1 MKKLSEREAALFSE
15 GKNFGH
21 LGLARPDGSVQ
32 VTPMWVDYDGGY
44 VVVNT
49 VRGRKKEQYMRD
61 NPTATIEV
69 LDPENPYNYVSVTG
83 PVEEFDEDAEARID
97 SLAKKYLGV
106 DVYPNRTPDM
116 VRVSFRIAPER
127 VNARWT

>member
-1 MKKLSEREAALFSE
+1 MKQLSEREAALFGE
-15 GKNFGH
+15 GRNFGH

-44 VVVNT
+44 VIVNT

-83 PVEEFDEDAEARID
+83 PAEECDEHAEPRID
-97 SLAKKYLGV
+97 PRATKYPGV
-106 DVYPNRTPDM
+106 
-116 VRVSFRIAPER
+116 
-127 VNARWT
+127 